1 MIIRKQQFDTLT
13 TSAESGYIEGAV
25 RHLRQ
30 YDPLLA
36 AAAGQAGL
44 EQVAGEGLEKA
55 RRYNLGS
62 GRELQLYLQLMMSL
76 GSAFDTD
83 PQFAWLHPFLRE
95 MEGVGTMERA
105 RLLHF
110 HARAYLERAYGDKGE
125 HGQKALERTLQL
137 TRDRLQRAGADFDT
151 SGPKLMEW
159 LHPQRMEYLDS
170 EAIAGLMA
178 TARKQAGEAGL
189 PGPEGAVFLFLPMF
203 AFGHRVCADP
213 LHPWLRKELADR
225 DAADSSARMDRLIAR
240 THTYLTMMLR
250 QLKLSS
256 AGSNPR

>member
-13 TSAESGYIEGAV
+13 GTAESGYTEGAV
-25 RHLRQ
+25 RHLRR

-44 EQVAGEGLEKA
+44 EQVAAEGLEKA
-55 RRYNLGS
+55 RKYNLGS

-83 PQFAWLHPFLRE
+83 PQFAWLQPFLRE
-95 MEGVGTMERA
+95 MEGVSTVERA

-110 HARAYLERAYGDKGE
+110 HARAYLERAYGEKGE
-125 HGQKALERTLQL
+125 HGETALERTMQL

-151 SGPKLMEW
+151 SGPKLIEW
-159 LHPQRMEYLDS
+159 LHPQRLEYLDS
-170 EAIAGLMA
+170 EAVAGL
-178 TARKQAGEAGL
+178 TANARQQAGEAGL
-189 PGPEGAVFLFLPMF
+189 PAPEGAVFLFLLMF

-225 DAADSSARMDRLIAR
+225 GSEDSNARMDRLIAR
-240 THTYLTMMLR
+240 TQTYLTMMLR
-250 QLKLSS
+250 QIRLSS
-256 AGSNPR
+256 KGRIPG